1 MKSIKYRI
9 YRQNGIIIVSIVI
22 ILEVIF
28 LWVVRNY
35 YFESAKKQLL
45 SKTYIS
51 GDFYNRYL
59 INETIHGKARY
70 ILENESK
77 SPVFY
82 MQVFDENKSMV
93 TDSNGL
99 RSSESSDEEDI
110 IEALHGRDTVIIT
123 RDNINNERIMAIS
136 TPLYHLDNISGVL
149 RYIISLE
156 DIDDMVGKISSTAF
170 IIGVGVIIVVF
181 LLSSFLAN
189 DIAQPIKE
197 LTSIAEVM
205 AEGNFSRRAVKR
217 NDDEIGRLSDT
228 LNHMADDIQR
238 SNSVKNEF
246 ISSVSHELRTPL
258 TAIQGWSEIILAGE
272 VESSEE
278 EKEGLKIIASE
289 AKRLSGLV
297 EQLLDFS
304 KFESGKITLDIEEID
319 ISELIRDIFS
329 YFKKRFDKSGIIANL
344 KLDAENIVIM
354 GDVNRLKQVFI
365 NIIDNSIK
373 FTSKNGEITIKA
385 KANEG
390 LVLIEIQDNGIG
402 IAREEIGK
410 VTEKFHKGKSKG
422 AGSGI
427 GLAICK
433 EIIDLHR
440 GELHIS
446 SIEAEGT
453 KVTVILPQKL

>member
-35 YFESAKKQLL
+35 YFESARKQLL
-45 SKTYIS
+45 SKAYIS

-82 MQVFDENKSMV
+82 MQVFDENKTMV

-99 RSSESSDEEDI
+99 RSSEPSDAEDI
-110 IEALHGRDTVIIT
+110 IEALYERNTVIIT
-123 RDNINNERIMAIS
+123 RDNKSNERIMAIS

-149 RYIISLE
+149 RYIISLDE
-156 DIDDMVGKISSTAF
+156 LDEMVGKISSTAF
-170 IIGVGVIIVVF
+170 IIGVGVIIAVF

-197 LTSIAEVM
+197 LTNIAEIM
-205 AEGNFSRRAVKR
+205 AKGNFSRRAVKR

-228 LNHMADDIQR
+228 LNHMADEIQR

-278 EKEGLKIIASE
+278 EKEGLQIIASE

-319 ISELIRDIFS
+319 INELTRNIVS
-329 YFKKRFDKSGIIANL
+329 YFKNRFDKSDIIANL
-344 KLDAENIVIM
+344 KLDTENIIIM
-354 GDVNRLKQVFI
+354 GDINRLKQVLI

-373 FTSKNGEITIKA
+373 FTSKNGEITIKTE
-385 KANEG
+385 ANEG
-390 LVLIEIQDNGIG
+390 LVLIEIQDSGIG
-402 IAREEIGK
+402 IPREEIDK

-422 AGSGI
+422 VGSGI

-433 EIIDLHR
+433 EIIGLHR
-440 GELHIS
+440 GKLHIS
-446 SIEAEGT
+446 SIEGEGT